1 MRKLSLFLALCLFLT
16 LTVPA
21 AGSADALSAAAGL
34 AGTDAAHLLQ
44 SKDLQPGSSV
54 SDWAAF
60 FAGRT
65 GEETEKE
72 SYLQG
77 LWAYVTRLYRDQG
90 GLSQSKAT
98 DWHRISLTVLSLG
111 ADPTC
116 FGRRQDGTLIDLIAD
131 GTYAWSAT
139 ENPGTQGANGWIFSL
154 ITLDAKLYAV
164 PAGSRFD
171 RAAILSAL
179 LACQEADGGFG
190 LVRGSADVDI
200 TAMALLALAPYSNAT
215 ASFTD
220 AAGTQQTV
228 AQAAERAL
236 TYLSRAQ
243 TASGD
248 FESWGDA
255 NCDSTAQ
262 VVLALCSLGL
272 DPAADP
278 RFVKDGGSARD
289 GLLRYRLPDGSF
301 AHTMQEQTGDL
312 FTTEQAGMALLAM
325 ERLASGG
332 RRLYDL
338 REPMDPAVQAEI
350 AALNEAL
357 AGAGASEAPALY
369 RRYLA
374 LPAAE
379 RSYVSFAAARFSAL
393 GVSLE
398 GEDPAES
405 YNVTLPGDGT
415 ITYDADAPV
424 WPQIVG
430 GGVLIAAAAGFAIWK
445 GKKKH
450 E

>member
-1 MRKLSLFLALCLFLT
+1 MRKLSLILVFCLL
-16 LTVPA
+16 LGMAAPA
-21 AGSADALSAAAGL
+21 AESGDALSAAAGL
-34 AGTDAAHLLQ
+34 IGSDAGHLLQ

-60 FAGRT
+60 LAGRT
-65 GEETEKE
+65 GAETEKE
-72 SYLQG
+72 SYLRE
-77 LWAYVTRLYRDQG
+77 LWRYVTQQYREQG

-98 DWHRISLTVLSLG
+98 EWHRIGLTVLSLG

-131 GTYAWSAT
+131 GTYAWSVT

-154 ITLDAKLYAV
+154 IALDARLYAV
-164 PAGSRFD
+164 PEGSRFD
-171 RAAILSAL
+171 RMAILSAL
-179 LACQEADGGFG
+179 LACQEPNGGFG
-190 LVRGSADVDI
+190 LVRGSADVDL
-200 TAMALLALAPYSNAT
+200 TAMALTALAPYINSTVLFSGSDGEQLT
-215 ASFTD
+215 A
-220 AAGTQQTV
+220 

-243 TASGD
+243 TAAGD
-248 FESWGDA
+248 FESWGDS

-262 VVLALCSLGL
+262 VILALCSLGL

-301 AHTMQEQTGDL
+301 AHTMQDQTGDL

-325 ERLASGG
+325 ERLAEDG

-357 AGAGASEAPALY
+357 AGAGEAEAPALY

-379 RSYVSFAAARFSAL
+379 RSYVSFAAARFAAL

-398 GEDPAES
+398 GESPTES

-415 ITYDADAPV
+415 VTYDAAAPV
-424 WPQIVG
+424 WPWIVG
-430 GGVLIAAAAGFAIWK
+430 GGVLVAAAAGFVIWK